1 MPTSMSGDEAAPQ
14 LLRPVGQR
22 ALARQYLA
30 LVVVDVQLLQRLR
43 LDRALEHLALGRRKR
58 GQQLL
63 HLLRPELRKP
73 PRAVTLPLR
82 TASVSVRSLSAGS
95 QPRLT
100 IHLAGRRSARAAPTS
115 FG

>member
-43 LDRALEHLALGRRKR
+43 VDRAAQEDVAIALVEGRVEEPYSFVAH
-58 GQQLL
+58 GS
-63 HLLRPELRKP
+63 LRS
-73 PRAVTLPLR
+73 
-82 TASVSVRSLSAGS
+82 SVSCFIPAAHARVRLACSTRSSSVCVNCGLRS
-95 QPRLT
+95 T
-100 IHLAGRRSARAAPTS
+100 IS
-115 FG
+115 